1 LRLLLDTTYLMR
13 SIKVKVEE
21 VRDEELEKATRDS
34 EVLVS
39 EIQIFELYAKGVKY
53 TQQNKISLDDLM
65 EGVES
70 ISHVLQ
76 TIPMTSRAI
85 MRDAYLIWQH
95 TRDLI
100 DAIILATAIN
110 NADALA
116 TLDDKMIEAYQEPEI
131 KNKNPTLKILKI

>member
-1 LRLLLDTTYLMR
+1 MRLLLDTTYLMR

-21 VRDEELEKATRDS
+21 VKDEQLEKATRDS
-34 EVLVS
+34 QVLVS

-53 TQQNKISLDDLM
+53 TQQNKISLDDLV

-70 ISHVLQ
+70 TSHLLKTIS
-76 TIPMTSRAI
+76 MTSRAI
-85 MRDAYLIWQH
+85 MRDAYLIRQH

-116 TLDDKMIEAYQEPEI
+116 TLDDKIVEAYQEPEI
-131 KNKNPTLKILKI
+131 KSKNPTLKILKI